1 MVERTGSG
9 VPVRAF
15 IEDDLV
21 VFSGIAGQKNHRVFA
36 GVAAVGNHKAQ
47 GAGKKITI
55 VSRWRTRI
63 SKWLSEMAKRRL
75 LHLF

>member
-36 GVAAVGNHKAQ
+36 GVTAVGNHKAQ
-47 GAGKKITI
+47 GACKKIHHCL
-55 VSRWRTRI
+55 
-63 SKWLSEMAKRRL
+63 KMADPDLEMAQ
-75 LHLF
+75 

>member
-9 VPVRAF
+9 VLVRAF

-36 GVAAVGNHKAQ
+36 GVAAVGNHKAR
-47 GAGKKITI
+47 GAGKKILHGL
-55 VSRWRTRI
+55 
-63 SKWLSEMAKRRL
+63 KMADPDFEMAQ
-75 LHLF
+75 